1 MARRS
6 FVKSGKGELFG
17 RELPSFRA
25 ELQLGMRPGGHDS
38 LKALGLQARSYY
50 GVILGVE
57 ARIADRDPKLAFV
70 ILGNQKWCDGLFR
83 HQQSLCCEMIFSAKH
98 DPIQNAQE
106 HARSRRERQAADT
119 NASAVHS

>member
-1 MARRS
+1 MARRT
-6 FVKSGKGELFG
+6 FVKSGKGGLFG
-17 RELPSFRA
+17 RELPSLRA
-25 ELQLGMRPGGHDS
+25 QLQLGMRPGGHGS
-38 LKALGLQARSYY
+38 LKALGLQARGDYRI
-50 GVILGVE
+50 ILGVE
-57 ARIADRDPKLAFV
+57 ARVADRDPKLAFL

-83 HQQSLCCEMIFSAKH
+83 HQQSLCCEMIFSAQH